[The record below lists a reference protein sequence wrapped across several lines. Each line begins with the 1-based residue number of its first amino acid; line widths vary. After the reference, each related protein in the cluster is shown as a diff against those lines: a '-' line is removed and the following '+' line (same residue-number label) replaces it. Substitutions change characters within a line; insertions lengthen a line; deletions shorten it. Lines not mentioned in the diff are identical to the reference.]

1 MKTYEVICEG
11 IVQRRI
17 FVEATNAVEASREAR
32 AEFAALT
39 GAEKDA
45 VAVVDI
51 HKEKD

>member
-17 FVEATNAVEASREAR
+17 VVEATNAVEASRAAR

-51 HKEKD
+51 YKEKD